1 MIYTVTLNPAVDYV
15 IGVDNIKTGKV
26 NRTSGE
32 QIFFGGKGI
41 NVSLVLSELG
51 IKSVATGFT
60 AGFTGKAIE
69 EKLSLVGIKT
79 DFTELPD
86 GFSRINIKIKS
97 DEETEINGMGPD
109 VPKEYLDEFLKG
121 LSFLTE
127 GDILVL
133 AGSVPKSVPDD
144 IYEIIMEKLSDNGVK
159 FVVDASGELLTK
171 VLPLKPYLIKPN
183 HEELGEIF
191 GVEIDSPETA
201 EIYAKKLRDMGA
213 VNVLVSMAEKGAILV
228 DENYETHFCKAISGD
243 VKNSVG
249 AGDSMLAGFL
259 AGLIKE
265 NDFDYALKLGSAS
278 GGATA
283 FSYDLAKK
291 DEIEKLFL
299 KLL

>member
-15 IGVDNIKTGKV
+15 IDVKNIETGKV

-51 IKSVATGFT
+51 VKSVATGFT

-133 AGSVPKSVPDD
+133 AGSVPKSVPDNV
-144 IYEIIMEKLSDNGVK
+144 YEIIMERFSDKGIK
-159 FVVDASGELLTK
+159 FVVDASGELLKK

-183 HEELGEIF
+183 HIELGEIF
-191 GVEIDSPETA
+191 GVEINTPDEA
-201 EIYAKKLRDMGA
+201 EIYARKLQDMGA
-213 VNVLVSMAEKGAILV
+213 LNVIVSMAENGALLI
-228 DENYETHFCKAISGD
+228 DENGERHFCDALKGEVI
-243 VKNSVG
+243 NSVG
-249 AGDSMLAGFL
+249 AGDSMLSGFL

-265 NDFDYALKLGSAS
+265 NDYDYALKLGTAS

-283 FSYDLAKK
+283 FSSDLAKK
-291 DEIEKLFL
+291 DEIEKLFREL
-299 KLL
+299 C

>member
-15 IGVDNIKTGKV
+15 IDVKNIETGKV

-51 IKSVATGFT
+51 VKSVATGFT

-144 IYEIIMEKLSDNGVK
+144 IYEIIMEKLSGKGVK
-159 FVVDASGELLTK
+159 FVVDASGELLKK

-183 HEELGEIF
+183 HIELGEIF
-191 GVEIDSPETA
+191 GVEINTPDEA
-201 EIYAKKLRDMGA
+201 EIYARKLQDMGA
-213 VNVLVSMAEKGAILV
+213 LNVIVSMAENGALLI
-228 DENYETHFCKAISGD
+228 DENGERHFCDALKGEVI
-243 VKNSVG
+243 NSVG
-249 AGDSMLAGFL
+249 AGDSMLSGFL

-265 NDFDYALKLGSAS
+265 NDYDYALKLGTAS

-283 FSYDLAKK
+283 FSSDLAKK
-291 DEIEKLFL
+291 DEIEKLFREL
-299 KLL
+299 C